1 MTTKT
6 VSRLRIIDSIL
17 YRSSLLESQP
27 RSIDRFIDYFGN
39 GQPRTPDG
47 VPAK

>member
-17 YRSSLLESQP
+17 YRSSLLEGQP
-27 RSIDRFIDYFGN
+27 RSIDRYIDYFGA
-39 GQPRTPDG
+39 GQPRSQEG
-47 VPAK
+47 LPAK